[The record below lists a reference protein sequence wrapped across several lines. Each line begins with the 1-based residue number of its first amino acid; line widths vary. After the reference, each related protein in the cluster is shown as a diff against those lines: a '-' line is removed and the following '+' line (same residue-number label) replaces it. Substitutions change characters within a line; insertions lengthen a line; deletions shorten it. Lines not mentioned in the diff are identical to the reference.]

1 MVRRIDAVADE
12 ARDIILLMD
21 ARGHICDANRAAL
34 AAYGYS
40 LDEITELDIQRLRAP
55 STQDEIHDQMARAAT
70 DGVQFETMHV
80 RRDGTEFPCEVSS
93 RRVELDGQSF
103 LVSVIRDLTEKRR
116 AAAAL
121 REQENLFTTVFHNSP
136 VVVSIVN
143 LDDQRYVDVSDS
155 YLRIMGLRRDEVIG
169 KTFVDLGLSLDPP
182 DLERFTHAVQTR
194 FAGEFVVRVRT
205 RDGRTLDT
213 IHSLEFIELAGKP
226 CVVAFAHDITAHKR
240 LEEQLQHAQRMEAV
254 GRLAGGVA
262 HDFNNIL
269 TAVRGHSEILLTVL
283 DQDSPHRRHADQI
296 HRAALRAAAL
306 TSQLLAFSRKQV
318 LQPRTIDLNALVA
331 NLTVM
336 LRRLI
341 GEHVELRTTLAER
354 LGAVRADAGQIEQVL
369 TNLVINSRDAMP
381 SGGVLSIAT
390 ENVDIKNAGESQ
402 LVGAPAGRWVV
413 FSVRDTGSGMDA
425 ATRARI
431 FEPFF
436 TTKEAG
442 KGTGLGLSTA
452 YGIVTQSGGQIAVD
466 SAIGG
471 GTTFRVFLPRI
482 DAPTTASG
490 RFALDDAAGPRGTE
504 TVLLVEDDGDVRE
517 FVRDVLR
524 AHGYDVIPAVDGAQ
538 ALALIEQHAG
548 PIHLVVTDVIMP
560 RMMGSEVA
568 ARIAALRP
576 SIKVLYISGYPGD
589 AIVKQG
595 VPEQAFVQKPF
606 SVAALARRVRALL
619 DGTAL
624 DDRAP

>member
-1 MVRRIDAVADE
+1 MNRRIGVVADE

-21 ARGHICDANRAAL
+21 AGGRVCDANRAAL
-34 AAYGYS
+34 SAYGYS
-40 LDEITELDIQRLRAP
+40 LEEITALNIRELRAP
-55 STQDEIHDQMARAAT
+55 STRDEIRDQMARAAD
-70 DGVQFETMHV
+70 DGIQFETVHV
-80 RRDGTEFPCEVSS
+80 RRDGAEFPCEVSS
-93 RRVELDGQSF
+93 RRVALDGESF
-103 LVSVIRDLTEKRR
+103 LVSVVRDVSERRR
-116 AAAAL
+116 AESAL
-121 REQENLFTTVFHNSP
+121 REKENLFATVFRNSP

-143 LDDQRYVDVSDS
+143 LQDQRYVDVSDS
-155 YLRIMGLRRDEVIG
+155 YLRIVGLSREQVIG
-169 KTFVDLGLSLDPP
+169 KTFSEIGLGLDPP
-182 DLERFTHAVQTR
+182 DLERMTHAVVTR
-194 FAGEFVVRVRT
+194 FAGEFEVRIRA
-205 RDGRTLDT
+205 RDGSMLDT
-213 IHSLEFIELAGKP
+213 IHSLEFVELDGKP
-226 CVVAFAHDITAHKR
+226 CVVAFAHDITEHKR

-283 DQDSPHRRHADQI
+283 EPDSPHRRHADQI
-296 HRAALRAAAL
+296 HRSALRAAAL

-318 LQPRTIDLNALVA
+318 LQPRTLDLNSLVA

-354 LGAVRADAGQIEQVL
+354 LGAVRADAGQLEQVVV
-369 TNLVINSRDAMP
+369 NLVINARDAMP
-381 SGGVLSIAT
+381 SGGVLAIAT
-390 ENVDIKNAGESQ
+390 ENVDISAGNGGPN
-402 LVGAPAGRWVV
+402 VGIPAGRWVV
-413 FSVRDTGSGMDA
+413 LSVSDTGSGIDE

-452 YGIVTQSGGQIAVD
+452 YGIVTQSGGVIVVN
-466 SAIGG
+466 SEVGN
-471 GTTFRVFLPRI
+471 GTIFRVLLPRV
-482 DAPTTASG
+482 DATSTASG
-490 RFALDDAAGPRGTE
+490 RFALDEDAGPRGSE

-517 FVRDVLR
+517 FVGDVLR
-524 AHGYDVIPAVDGAQ
+524 AHGYDVLAAVDGPQ
-538 ALALIEQHAG
+538 ALSVIEQHGG

-568 ARIAALRP
+568 ARITALRP

-606 SVAALARRVRALL
+606 GVSALARRVRALL
-619 DGTAL
+619 DGDPT
-624 DDRAP
+624 P